1 MNKNV
6 FVFCEQRDGEI
17 QKVAF
22 ELVGKARELAD
33 ALGQQVVAV
42 LAGSGI
48 EGKAASLIAH
58 GADQVIV
65 ADHPMLEEYSTKPY
79 TDVVV
84 QAIRTYS
91 PEVVLFGASS
101 IGRDLAPSV
110 SATVHTCLTADC
122 TGLAI
127 GDVEKSVTN
136 AADRAKVEAK
146 IAELGQDVTVED
158 NSKTM
163 TTKDG
168 KEISVVNVKYTY
180 HKQLRMT
187 RPAFGGNIIA
197 TIACLQHRPQMAT
210 VRPGVMQALAADDSR
225 TGEIIRMEVNPTNN
239 LEVLETVKSTKTS
252 KDITEAKI
260 LVSAGRGIGSAEK
273 VSMVQDLAD
282 VLGGDISGSRA
293 VVDAGWMEKDRQVGQ
308 TGKTVRPELYVAC
321 GISGAIQHAAGM
333 EGSEYIVAINKEETA
348 PIFDIADLGIIGDVN
363 AILPKLTEAIKKYKA
378 AQALSLIHI

>member
-110 SATVHTCLTADC
+110 SATVHTGLTADC

-168 KEISVVNVKYTY
+168 KKISVVNVKYTY

-282 VLGGDISGSRA
+282 ALGGDISGSRA

-378 AQALSLIHI
+378 AQAGK

>member
-110 SATVHTCLTADC
+110 SATVHTGLTADC

-282 VLGGDISGSRA
+282 ALGGDISGSRA

-321 GISGAIQHAAGM
+321 GISGAIQHLAGM
-333 EGSEYIVAINKEETA
+333 SGSDCIIAINKDPDA
-348 PIFDIADLGIIGDVN
+348 PILDVADYGVVGDLFEV
-363 AILPKLTEAIKKYKA
+363 LPVLTEEIRKA
-378 AQALSLIHI
+378 RA

>member
-110 SATVHTCLTADC
+110 SATVHTGLTADC

-225 TGEIIRMEVNPTNN
+225 SGEIIRMEVNPTNN

-282 VLGGDISGSRA
+282 ALGGDISGSRA

-378 AQALSLIHI
+378 AQAGK

>member
-33 ALGQQVVAV
+33 ALGQEVVAV

-48 EGKAASLIAH
+48 ESKASALIAH
-58 GADQVIV
+58 GADKVIV
-65 ADHPMLEEYSTKPY
+65 ADHPMLAEYSTKPY
-79 TDVVV
+79 TDVMDQVV
-84 QAIRTYS
+84 KTYA

-110 SATVHTCLTADC
+110 SATVHTGLTADC

-127 GDVEKSVTN
+127 GDVEKTATN
-136 AADRAKVEAK
+136 AADKAKIEAK

-158 NSKTM
+158 SSKTM

-168 KEISVVNVKYTY
+168 KEINVVNVKYIY

-210 VRPGVMQALAADDSR
+210 VRPGVMQALAADESR
-225 TGEIIRMEVNPTNN
+225 TGEVIKLEVNPTNN
-239 LEVLETVKSTKTS
+239 VEVLETVKSTKAS

-282 VLGGDISGSRA
+282 ALGGDISGSRA
-293 VVDAGWMEKDRQVGQ
+293 VVDAGWMDKDRQVGQ
-308 TGKTVRPELYVAC
+308 TGKTVRPDLYVAC

-333 EGSEYIVAINKEETA
+333 EGSEYIIAINKEETA
-348 PIFDIADLGIIGDVN
+348 PIFDVADLGIIGDVN

-378 AQALSLIHI
+378 EQAGK

>member
-33 ALGQQVVAV
+33 ALGQEVVAV
-42 LAGSGI
+42 LAGSNI
-48 EGKAASLIAH
+48 ESKASALIAH
-58 GADQVIV
+58 GADKVIV
-65 ADHPMLEEYSTKPY
+65 ADHPMLAEYSTKPY
-79 TDVVV
+79 TEVMEKVIKDY
-84 QAIRTYS
+84 A

-110 SATVHTCLTADC
+110 SATVHTGLTADC

-127 GDVEKSVTN
+127 GDVEKTATN
-136 AADRAKVEAK
+136 AADKAKIEAK

-158 NSKTM
+158 SSKTM

-168 KEISVVNVKYTY
+168 KEINVVNVKYIY

-210 VRPGVMQALAADDSR
+210 VRPGVMQALAADPSR
-225 TGEIIRMEVNPTNN
+225 TGEVIKLDITPTNN
-239 LEVLETVKSTKTS
+239 VEVLETVKSTKVS

-282 VLGGDISGSRA
+282 ALGGDISCSRA
-293 VVDAGWMEKDRQVGQ
+293 VIDAGWMEKDRQVGQ
-308 TGKTVRPELYVAC
+308 TGKTVRPDLYVAC

-333 EGSEYIVAINKEETA
+333 EGSEYIIAINKEETA

-378 AQALSLIHI
+378 EQASK

>member
-110 SATVHTCLTADC
+110 SATVHTGLTADC

-225 TGEIIRMEVNPTNN
+225 TGEIIRLEVNPTNN

-378 AQALSLIHI
+378 AQAGK

>member
-33 ALGQQVVAV
+33 ALGQEVVAV
-42 LAGSGI
+42 LAGDHI
-48 EGKAASLIAH
+48 ESKASALIAH
-58 GADQVIV
+58 GADKVIV
-65 ADHPMLEEYSTKPY
+65 ADHPMLAEYSTKPY
-79 TDVVV
+79 TEVMEKVIKDY
-84 QAIRTYS
+84 A

-110 SATVHTCLTADC
+110 SATVHTGLTADC

-127 GDVEKSVTN
+127 GDVEKTATN
-136 AADRAKVEAK
+136 AADKAKIEAK

-158 NSKTM
+158 SSKTM

-168 KEISVVNVKYTY
+168 KEINVVNVKYIY

-210 VRPGVMQALAADDSR
+210 VRPGVMQALAADASR
-225 TGEIIRMEVNPTNN
+225 TGEVIKLDITPTNN
-239 LEVLETVKSTKTS
+239 VEVLETVKSTKVS

-282 VLGGDISGSRA
+282 ALGGDISCSRA
-293 VVDAGWMEKDRQVGQ
+293 VIDAGWMEKDRQVGQ
-308 TGKTVRPELYVAC
+308 TGKTVRPDLYVAC

-333 EGSEYIVAINKEETA
+333 EGSEYIIAINKEESA

-378 AQALSLIHI
+378 EQASK

>member
-33 ALGQQVVAV
+33 ALGQEVIAV
-42 LAGSGI
+42 LPGCGI
-48 EGKAASLIAH
+48 EAKAADLIAH
-58 GADQVIV
+58 GADKVLV
-65 ADHPMLEEYSTKPY
+65 ADHPMLAEYSTKPY
-79 TDVVV
+79 TDVIKQVIDEY
-84 QAIRTYS
+84 A
-91 PEVVLFGASS
+91 PEVFLFGASS

-110 SATVHTCLTADC
+110 SATVHTGLTADC

-127 GDVEKSVTN
+127 GDVEKTATN
-136 AADRAKVEAK
+136 AADKAKIEAR
-146 IAELGQDVTVED
+146 IAELGQDVDVVD
-158 NSKTM
+158 NSKSIKNPKTGVVV
-163 TTKDG
+163 D
-168 KEISVVNVKYTY
+168 VVNVKYTY

-210 VRPGVMQALAADDSR
+210 VRPGVMQALPADASR
-225 TGEIIRMEVNPTNN
+225 KGEVIVLTVNPTNN
-239 LEVLETVKSTKTS
+239 VEVLETVKSSKAS
-252 KDITEAKI
+252 KDITESKI

-273 VSMVQDLAD
+273 VPMIQDLAD
-282 VLGGDISGSRA
+282 ALGGDISCSRA
-293 VVDAGWMEKDRQVGQ
+293 VIDAGWMEKDRQVGQ

-333 EGSEYIVAINKEETA
+333 EGSDYIIAINKEETA
-348 PIFDIADLGIIGDVN
+348 AIFDIADLGIIGDIN

-378 AQALSLIHI
+378 EI

>member
-65 ADHPMLEEYSTKPY
+65 ADHPMLEEYTTKPY

-110 SATVHTCLTADC
+110 SATVHTGLTADC

-282 VLGGDISGSRA
+282 ALGGDISGSRA

-363 AILPKLTEAIKKYKA
+363 ASLPTLTEAIKKYKA
-378 AQALSLIHI
+378 AQAGK

>member
-48 EGKAASLIAH
+48 ADKAQSLIAH
-58 GADQVIV
+58 GADKVLV
-65 ADHPMLEEYSTKPY
+65 ADHPMLAEYSTKPY
-79 TDVVV
+79 TDVMV
-84 QAIRTYS
+84 QAIRENS

-110 SATVHTCLTADC
+110 SATVHTGLTADC

-127 GDVEKSVTN
+127 GDVEKTVTN
-136 AADRAKVEAK
+136 AADRSKVEAK

-158 NSKTM
+158 NSKTVKG
-163 TTKDG
+163 KDG
-168 KEISVVNVKYTY
+168 QEISIVNVKYIY

-210 VRPGVMQALAADDSR
+210 VRPGVMQALAADSSR
-225 TGEIIRMEVNPTNN
+225 TGEVVTMAVNPTNN

-260 LVSAGRGIGSAEK
+260 LVSAGRGIGNAEK

-282 VLGGDISGSRA
+282 ALGGDISGSRA

-308 TGKTVRPELYVAC
+308 TGKTVRPDLYVAC
-321 GISGAIQHAAGM
+321 GISGAIQHVAGM
-333 EGSEYIVAINKEETA
+333 EGSDYIIAINKEETA
-348 PIFDIADLGIIGDVN
+348 PIFDVADLGIIGDVN

-378 AQALSLIHI
+378 EQAGK

>member
-33 ALGQQVVAV
+33 ALGQEVVAV
-42 LAGSGI
+42 LAGSNI
-48 EGKAASLIAH
+48 EAKAAELIAH
-58 GADQVIV
+58 GADKVVV
-65 ADHPMLEEYSTKPY
+65 ADDPMLAEYSTKPY
-79 TDVVV
+79 TEVMEKVIADY
-84 QAIRTYS
+84 A

-110 SATVHTCLTADC
+110 SATVHTGLTADC
-122 TGLAI
+122 TSLAI
-127 GDVEKSVTN
+127 GDVDKTVTN
-136 AADRAKVEAK
+136 AADKAKVEAK
-146 IAELGQDVTVED
+146 IAELGQDVTVTD
-158 NSKTM
+158 NSRTVKG
-163 TTKDG
+163 KDG
-168 KEISVVNVKYTY
+168 QDIAIVNVKYVY

-210 VRPGVMQALAADDSR
+210 VRPGVMQALAADASR
-225 TGEIIRMEVNPTNN
+225 KGEVIKLDVKLTNTV
-239 LEVLETVKSTKTS
+239 EVLETVKSTKTS

-282 VLGGDISGSRA
+282 ALGGDIACSRA
-293 VVDAGWMEKDRQVGQ
+293 VIDAGWMDKDRQVGQ

-333 EGSEYIVAINKEETA
+333 EGSDFIIAINKEETA

-363 AILPKLTEAIKKYKA
+363 AILPKLTEAIKKYTADQA
-378 AQALSLIHI
+378 AK

>member
-33 ALGQQVVAV
+33 ALGQEVVGV
-42 LAGSGI
+42 LAGSNI
-48 EGKAASLIAH
+48 EGKAAELIAH
-58 GADQVIV
+58 GADKVIV
-65 ADHPMLEEYSTKPY
+65 ADDPILAEYSTKPY
-79 TDVVV
+79 TQVLEKVIADY
-84 QAIRTYS
+84 A

-110 SATVHTCLTADC
+110 SATVHTGLTADC
-122 TGLAI
+122 TSLAI
-127 GDVEKSVTN
+127 GDVEKTVTN
-136 AADRAKVEAK
+136 AADKAKVEAK
-146 IAELGQDVTVED
+146 IAELGQDVDVTD
-158 NSKTM
+158 NSRTVKG
-163 TTKDG
+163 KDG
-168 KEISVVNVKYTY
+168 QEIAIVNVKYVY

-210 VRPGVMQALAADDSR
+210 VRPGVMQALAADASR
-225 TGEIIRMEVNPTNN
+225 TGEVIKLDIKPTNN
-239 LEVLETVKSTKTS
+239 VEVLETVKSTKTS

-282 VLGGDISGSRA
+282 ALDGDIACSRA
-293 VVDAGWMEKDRQVGQ
+293 VIDAGWMDKDRQVGQ
-308 TGKTVRPELYVAC
+308 TGKTVRPDLYVAC

-333 EGSEYIVAINKEETA
+333 EGSDYIIAINKEETA

-363 AILPKLTEAIKKYKA
+363 AILPKLTEAIKKYKTEQA
-378 AQALSLIHI
+378 AK

>member
-33 ALGQQVVAV
+33 ALGQEVVAV
-42 LAGSGI
+42 LAGDHI
-48 EGKAASLIAH
+48 ESKASALIAH
-58 GADQVIV
+58 GADKVIV
-65 ADHPMLEEYSTKPY
+65 ADHPMLAEYSTKPY
-79 TDVVV
+79 TEVMEKVIKDY
-84 QAIRTYS
+84 A

-110 SATVHTCLTADC
+110 SATVHTGLTADC

-127 GDVEKSVTN
+127 GDVEKSATN
-136 AADRAKVEAK
+136 AADKAKIEAK

-158 NSKTM
+158 SSKTM

-168 KEISVVNVKYTY
+168 KEINVVNVKYIY

-210 VRPGVMQALAADDSR
+210 VRPGVMQALAADASR
-225 TGEIIRMEVNPTNN
+225 TGEVIKLDITPTNN
-239 LEVLETVKSTKTS
+239 VEVLETVKSTKVS

-282 VLGGDISGSRA
+282 ALGGDISCSRA
-293 VVDAGWMEKDRQVGQ
+293 VIDAGWMEKDRQVGQ
-308 TGKTVRPELYVAC
+308 TGKTVRPDLYVAC

-333 EGSEYIVAINKEETA
+333 EGSEYIIAINKEETA

-378 AQALSLIHI
+378 EQASK

>member
-33 ALGQQVVAV
+33 ALGQEVVAV

-48 EGKAASLIAH
+48 ESKASALIAH
-58 GADQVIV
+58 GADKVIV
-65 ADHPMLEEYSTKPY
+65 ADHPMLAEYSTKPY
-79 TDVVV
+79 TEVMEKVIKDY
-84 QAIRTYS
+84 A

-110 SATVHTCLTADC
+110 SATVHTGLTADC

-127 GDVEKSVTN
+127 GDVEKSATN
-136 AADRAKVEAK
+136 AADKAKIEAK

-158 NSKTM
+158 SSKTM

-168 KEISVVNVKYTY
+168 KEINVVNVKYIY

-210 VRPGVMQALAADDSR
+210 VRPGVMQALAADPSR
-225 TGEIIRMEVNPTNN
+225 TGEVIKLDITPTNN
-239 LEVLETVKSTKTS
+239 VEVLETVKSTKVS

-282 VLGGDISGSRA
+282 ALGGDISCSRA
-293 VVDAGWMEKDRQVGQ
+293 VIDAGWMEKDRQVGQ
-308 TGKTVRPELYVAC
+308 TGKTVRPDLYVAC

-333 EGSEYIVAINKEETA
+333 EGSEYIIAINKEESA

-378 AQALSLIHI
+378 EQASK

>member
-33 ALGQQVVAV
+33 ALGQEVVAV
-42 LAGSGI
+42 LAGFNI
-48 EGKAASLIAH
+48 EAKAPALIAH
-58 GADQVIV
+58 GADKVIV
-65 ADHPMLEEYSTKPY
+65 ADDPMLAEYSTKPY
-79 TDVVV
+79 TQVMAKVCADH
-84 QAIRTYS
+84 T
-91 PEVVLFGASS
+91 PEIVLFGASS

-110 SATVHTCLTADC
+110 SATVHTGLTADC

-127 GDVEKSVTN
+127 GDVEKTATN
-136 AADRAKVEAK
+136 AADKAK
-146 IAELGQDVTVED
+146 IEACIAALGQDVDVED
-158 NSKTM
+158 NSKSITNPK
-163 TTKDG
+163 TGAVVD
-168 KEISVVNVKYTY
+168 VVNVKYTY

-210 VRPGVMQALAADDSR
+210 VRPGVMQALPADETR
-225 TGEIIRMEVNPTNN
+225 TGEVIKLPVALSNN
-239 LEVLETVKSTKTS
+239 VEVLETVKSSKAS
-252 KDITEAKI
+252 KDITESRI

-273 VSMVQDLAD
+273 VAMVQGLAD
-282 VLGGDISGSRA
+282 ELCGDVACSRA
-293 VVDAGWMEKDRQVGQ
+293 VVDAGWMEKDKQVGQ

-333 EGSEYIVAINKEETA
+333 EGSEFIIAINKEETA
-348 PIFDIADLGIIGDVN
+348 PIFDVADLGIVGDIN

-378 AQALSLIHI
+378 EH

>member
-33 ALGQQVVAV
+33 ALGQEVVAV

-48 EGKAASLIAH
+48 ESKASALIAH
-58 GADQVIV
+58 GADKVIV
-65 ADHPMLEEYSTKPY
+65 ADHPMLAEYSTKPY
-79 TDVVV
+79 TEVMEKVIKEY
-84 QAIRTYS
+84 A

-110 SATVHTCLTADC
+110 SATVHTGLTADC

-127 GDVEKSVTN
+127 GDVEKSATN
-136 AADRAKVEAK
+136 AADKAKIEAK

-158 NSKTM
+158 SSKTM

-168 KEISVVNVKYTY
+168 KEVSVINVRYIY

-210 VRPGVMQALAADDSR
+210 VRPGVMQALAADPSR
-225 TGEIIRMEVNPTNN
+225 TGEVIKLDITPTNN
-239 LEVLETVKSTKTS
+239 VEVLETVKSTKVS

-282 VLGGDISGSRA
+282 ALGGDISCSRA
-293 VVDAGWMEKDRQVGQ
+293 VIDAGWMEKDRQVGQ
-308 TGKTVRPELYVAC
+308 TGKTVRPDLYVAC

-333 EGSEYIVAINKEETA
+333 EGSEYIIAINKEETA

-378 AQALSLIHI
+378 EQASK

>member
-33 ALGQQVVAV
+33 TLGQQVVAV

-110 SATVHTCLTADC
+110 SATVHTGLTADC

-282 VLGGDISGSRA
+282 ALGGDISGSRA

-378 AQALSLIHI
+378 AQAGK